1 MGAEDKHR
9 MARGRRRGKGVTLV
23 DGKLIEA
30 LHVEEAERTLALAE
44 RIAALEREAG

>member
-1 MGAEDKHR
+1 M
-9 MARGRRRGKGVTLV
+9 TLV

-44 RIAALEREAG
+44 GIAALERGYRRRSKETR